1 MAKTPV
7 LTIGAQIAAA
17 MQPSV
22 CRFSSARYTSPA
34 TQPQRTALPTQTT
47 VSQNGFATHSRFV
60 NWSVPAMPAIRQT
73 TPNTPPRNA
82 PAPGPKRMAP
92 TTIGT
97 SVREIGTGPILMP
110 LATVCSTTMSAASSA
125 SDVRRTTD
133 VCFSF
138 FISTSSSR
146 SGKNVSGCNAIFSS
160 AVSCRTVPR
169 MDKLREPSRN
179 FKNYK
184 ISSSTGGL

>member
-7 LTIGAQIAAA
+7 LTIGAQIAAM

-110 LATVCSTTMSAASSA
+110 LATVCRTTMSAASSA

-146 SGKNVSGCNAIFSS
+146 SGKNVSGCNASLFFGRI
-160 AVSCRTVPR
+160 AQPQPAAR
-169 MDKLREPSRN
+169 LQLSRH
-179 FKNYK
+179 
-184 ISSSTGGL
+184 TAQ